1 MQNKLEKLQHD
12 LEGFEFVYQEAPH
25 LAKKTHLG
33 VNVSIK
39 GDKFIIETDSRTFVI
54 HATDIESFYSKC
66 TFTGGKDIV
75 SKTSVQNSPK
85 KAEVFVPEA
94 CINLSDGLMD
104 MFNKISSGKATKN
117 DFEQAKSMSDIA
129 GKIIDVE
136 KVKLGYLALSKR

>member
-12 LEGFEFVYQEAPH
+12 FEGFEFVYQEAPH

-33 VNVSIK
+33 VEVSIV
-39 GDKFIIETDSRTFVI
+39 GDKFKIETDTRTFIV
-54 HATDIESFYSKC
+54 HSAELDSFLQKC
-66 TFTGGKDIV
+66 TFTSNTGFI
-75 SKTSVQNSPK
+75 PK
-85 KAEVFVPEA
+85 KGNKRTLQKLDVFVPET
-94 CINLSDGLMD
+94 CVDLSAGLMD
-104 MFNKISSGKATKN
+104 MFGKISSGKATKK

>member
-12 LEGFEFVYQEAPH
+12 FEGFQFVYQEAPH
-25 LAKKTHLG
+25 LGKKTHLG

-39 GDKFIIETDSRTFVI
+39 GDKFIIETDSRTFVV
-54 HATDIESFYSKC
+54 HNADLDQFLKKC
-66 TFTGGKDIV
+66 TFGNKQEIKQYE
-75 SKTSVQNSPK
+75 SAKKPSL
-85 KAEVFVPEA
+85 KAEIFVPET
-94 CINLSDGLMD
+94 CVNLSDGLMD

>member
-12 LEGFEFVYQEAPH
+12 FEGFEFVYQEAPH
-25 LAKKTHLG
+25 LGKKTHLG

-39 GDKFIIETDSRTFVI
+39 GDKFIIKTDSRTFVV
-54 HATDIESFYSKC
+54 HNAEIESFYSKC
-66 TFTGGKDIV
+66 TFTGAKDIV
-75 SKTSVQNSPK
+75 LKSSVQNSPK
-85 KAEVFVPEA
+85 KQEVFVPET
-94 CINLSDGLMD
+94 CVDLSAGLMG
-104 MFNKISSGKATKN
+104 MFSKISSGKATKK

>member
-12 LEGFEFVYQEAPH
+12 FEGFQFVYQEAPH

-33 VNVSIK
+33 VNVSIV
-39 GDKFIIETDSRTFVI
+39 GDKFKIETDSRTFVI
-54 HATDIESFYSKC
+54 HSAEIESFYSKC
-66 TFTGGKDIV
+66 TFTGAKDIV
-75 SKTSVQNSPK
+75 AKSSVQNLPK
-85 KAEVFVPEA
+85 KADVFVPET
-94 CINLSDGLMD
+94 CTNLSDGLMA